1 MKFYELT
8 YLISPKLTIVEAQE
22 FSDKII
28 DLIKKEGGILDEIKN
43 PIKRKL
49 AYQIKKES
57 GGFLTSLNFY
67 FEPEK
72 IENLTKKIDSD
83 DQILRSLILTKK
95 LPRKK
100 ELPKIPKI
108 KKEEKVALE
117 EIEKKI
123 EEILGE

>member
-1 MKFYELT
+1 M
-8 YLISPKLTIVEAQE
+8 EAQE
-22 FSDKII
+22 FSETII
-28 DLIKKEGGILDEIKN
+28 DLIKKGGGILDEIKN
-43 PIKRKL
+43 PKRRKL

-57 GGFLTSLNFY
+57 EGSLTSLNFY

-95 LPRKK
+95 LPRKM